1 MTKIL
6 AAQGGN
12 VNEKK
17 SKKDKTC
24 IMSKIQAGNVGEKKN
39 RVVTYFKSL
48 IETMV
53 ASVDEL
59 EKELPCDITYYTSR
73 DRIFNAECKQFR
85 EAVSSMQHTME
96 AITIIERYGGP
107 CPPFE
112 TLLRW
117 QSIELRSSSMT
128 YKRLLEEMTDSKMC
142 SRSEQNQ
149 RILDAEYKLNML
161 RDPLYPEPVSNVYRK
176 RTYFSYRIKD
186 RSMKEITTTDAAVL
200 IKKQWKRKRCS

>member
-1 MTKIL
+1 ML
-6 AAQGGN
+6 
-12 VNEKK
+12 
-17 SKKDKTC
+17 S
-24 IMSKIQAGNVGEKKN
+24 
-39 RVVTYFKSL
+39 
-48 IETMV
+48 
-53 ASVDEL
+53 SVDEL
-59 EKELPCDITYYTSR
+59 EKELPCDITFFTSR
-73 DRIFNAECKQFR
+73 WRYIDAERKQFR

-96 AITIIERYGGP
+96 TITIIERYGGP
-107 CPPFE
+107 CPSFE
-112 TLLRW
+112 TLLKL
-117 QSIELRSSSMT
+117 QSFELRSSSMT

-149 RILDAEYKLNML
+149 RIPDAEYKLNML